1 MREGRQEGPGLE
13 AGAQL
18 TDSRVARRCVGA
30 WSRGCVVS
38 GVWSGGCVVGGVQRL
53 VGARPPLLR
62 CRRDPE
68 VDSHSRLVVGYRA
81 QVIKHKRLFSGK
93 FQSGTS

>member
-18 TDSRVARRCVGA
+18 TDSHVA
-30 WSRGCVVS
+30 RGCVVS